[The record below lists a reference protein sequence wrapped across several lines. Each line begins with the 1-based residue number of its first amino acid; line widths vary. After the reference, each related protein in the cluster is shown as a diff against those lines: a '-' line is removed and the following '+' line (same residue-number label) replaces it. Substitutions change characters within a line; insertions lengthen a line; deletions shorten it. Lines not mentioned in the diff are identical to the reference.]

1 MALNYI
7 WTGFFVIAFVIAL
20 CKFIFLGDTEAFKVI
35 VEGMFDSAKV
45 AVMDIALPLAGVM
58 TFFLG
63 IMNVGEKAGAINLLA
78 RIIGPF
84 FHKIFPEIPKNHY
97 EFFGQYARP

>member
-7 WTGFFVIAFVIAL
+7 WVAFFLVAFVVAL
-20 CKFIFLGDTEAFKVI
+20 VKLIFTGDTEIFKVI
-35 VEGMFDSAKV
+35 IEGVFESSKV

-63 IMNVGEKAGAINLLA
+63 ILKVGEEAGVIRVLA

-84 FHKIFPEIPKNHY
+84 FSKLFPGVPKEHPAN
-97 EFFGQYARP
+97 G